1 MSRYGDPRSSGSSLN
16 FVGERAGAERWDQER
31 FARERE
37 NFERS
42 RPPPVHE
49 RERYEEHDHFEFRR
63 DSGGRRRENSVDIF
77 LGSKGGGRGERHEE
91 KDYFLKE
98 ERYGPP
104 ARVPSG
110 GAQRYYD
117 DELNSVDDRPSRG
130 QMVSFER
137 RRRPSITAGRG
148 PGMQARRP
156 PGMPALIRRQS
167 SLDTFDRKP
176 MRRLREPPETI
187 VIPTPS
193 RRRRS
198 PPRYVER
205 LYDEEIRIAEPEY
218 FGDEEFRAY
227 KEREVVRRRKA
238 GGEVGYRETEETFE
252 VEQEVEQPYPR
263 KGKTK
268 MPKRL
273 VNRRAIIELGY
284 AFEEEVYLSLCED
297 RLMS

>member
-1 MSRYGDPRSSGSSLN
+1 MN
-16 FVGERAGAERWDQER
+16 FVGERGGAERWDQER

-37 NFERS
+37 KFERS
-42 RPPPVHE
+42 RAPPVQE

-63 DSGGRRRENSVDIF
+63 DSGGRRRESSVDIF
-77 LGSKGGGRGERHEE
+77 LGAKGVGRGERRED
-91 KDYFLKE
+91 KDHFLRE

-104 ARVPSG
+104 ARIPRRV
-110 GAQRYYD
+110 AQRYYD
-117 DELNSVDDRPSRG
+117 DDLNSGDDSPSRG
-130 QMVSFER
+130 QMIPFER
-137 RRRPSITAGRG
+137 SRRPSITAGRV
-148 PGMQARRP
+148 PGMQPRRP

-205 LYDEEIRIAEPEY
+205 IYDEEIRIAEPEHY
-218 FGDEEFRAY
+218 GDEEFRGY

-238 GGEVGYRETEETFE
+238 GGEVEYRETEETHE
-252 VEQEVEQPYPR
+252 AAEEVEQPYPR
-263 KGKTK
+263 QGKTK

-273 VNRRAIIELGY
+273 INKTAIIELGY
-284 AFEEEVYLSLCED
+284 AFEEEVYLSLSED
-297 RLMS
+297 RDS

>member
-16 FVGERAGAERWDQER
+16 FAGERGGAERWDQER

-37 NFERS
+37 NVQRS
-42 RPPPVHE
+42 RAPVSQE

-63 DSGGRRRENSVDIF
+63 DSGGRGRESTVDIF
-77 LGSKGGGRGERHEE
+77 LGRKGGARGERHED
-91 KDYFLKE
+91 KDYFQKG

-104 ARVPSG
+104 ARIPRG

-117 DELNSVDDRPSRG
+117 DELNSVDDSPSRG
-130 QMVSFER
+130 QMIPFES
-137 RRRPSITAGRG
+137 RRRPSITAGMG

-176 MRRLREPPETI
+176 MRRLRDPPETI

-193 RRRRS
+193 RRRHS

-205 LYDEEIRIAEPEY
+205 VYDEEIRIAEPEY
-218 FGDEEFRAY
+218 YGDEEFRGY

-238 GGEVGYRETEETFE
+238 GSEVEYRETEETYT
-252 VEQEVEQPYPR
+252 VEEEVEQPYPR

-268 MPKRL
+268 MPKHL
-273 VNRRAIIELGY
+273 CSRRAIIELGY
-284 AFEEEVYLSLCED
+284 AFEEEVYL
-297 RLMS
+297 RLSEGRDS